1 MSRKLVFRLM
11 IPLGA
16 LVLMLAVTGLASAQG
31 EEPPTA
37 EFLGNAINIIWILVA
52 GFLVFFMQAGFA
64 MVEGGMCRA
73 KNVGNLMLKNLM
85 DFSTG
90 SLLFFAV
97 GYAIMFGSDRL
108 GLIGSDNFF
117 LSGFTFTE
125 ESSFD
130 WAFFMYQLM
139 FAATAAT
146 IVSGAVA
153 ERLKVSSYLIY
164 TVIISA
170 FIYPIVG
177 HWIWGGGWLAQLG
190 LIDFAGS
197 TVVHSVGG
205 WAALAAAMV
214 LGPRIGRFN
223 KDGSSNVIPGHN
235 LTLAALGVFI
245 LWFGWFGFN
254 PGSTLSGLNGGIGYI
269 AFTTNI
275 AAAAAA
281 VSALIVQWIRSKR
294 PSVEMALNGALAGLV
309 GITAGCAVVTPA
321 AAMLIGLLAGALVV
335 FFLWF
340 VERVLRVDDP
350 VGAVS
355 VHAGCG
361 VFGTLMVGIFA
372 SPEVMAYTQVT
383 WGQAGLL
390 YGGGLAQLGVQALGV
405 VAVAAFAFTSTFIL
419 FKLMSV
425 IYGIRVSAKE
435 ELEGLDISEHG
446 TVGYPEFGTTVISE
460 PAERVMPG
468 AVA

>member
-1 MSRKLVFRLM
+1 MLKAILRR
-11 IPLGA
+11 
-16 LVLMLAVTGLASAQG
+16 LAVGVLGGGIFLALTRVAAAQG
-31 EEPPTA
+31 SEPPSA
-37 EFLGNAINIIWILVA
+37 ETLGQAINIMWVLLA

-85 DFSTG
+85 DFSVG
-90 SLLFFAV
+90 SVLFFAV
-97 GYAIMFGSDRL
+97 GFGLMFGASAG
-108 GLIGSDNFF
+108 GLFGTENWF
-117 LSGFTFTE
+117 LAKFGFD
-125 ESSFD
+125 ESSAFN

-164 TVIISA
+164 TVVVSA
-170 FIYPIVG
+170 LLYPIVG
-177 HWIWGGGWLAQLG
+177 HWIWGGGWLAKLG
-190 LIDFAGS
+190 MIDFAGS

-205 WAALAAAMV
+205 WAALAAAIV

-223 KDGSSNVIPGHN
+223 KDGTSNVIPGHN
-235 LTLAALGVFI
+235 LALAALGVFI

-275 AAAAAA
+275 AAASAA

-309 GITAGCAVVTPA
+309 AITAGCAVVTPTA
-321 AAMLIGLLAGALVV
+321 ALLIGLVAGGLVV

-340 VERVLRVDDP
+340 VERVLKVDDP

-361 VFGTLMVGIFA
+361 VFGTLMVGVFA
-372 SPEVMAYTQVT
+372 APEVMAYTQVT
-383 WGQAGLL
+383 IGQPGLL
-390 YGGGLAQLGVQALGV
+390 YGGGLTQLGVQALGV
-405 VAVAAFAFTSTFIL
+405 VTVAAWAFGGSFLL
-419 FKLMSV
+419 FKLMQV

-435 ELEGLDISEHG
+435 ELEGLDIAEHG
-446 TVGYPEFGTTVISE
+446 TMGYPEFGTSVVAR

-468 AVA
+468 APA

>member
-1 MSRKLVFRLM
+1 MSRKLILRLM

-16 LVLMLAVTGLASAQG
+16 MALMLAVTGLASAQG
-31 EEPPTA
+31 EEPPTT
-37 EFLGNAINIIWILVA
+37 EFLGNAINIIWVLVA

-97 GYAIMFGSDRL
+97 GYAIMFGSDRF
-108 GLIGSDNFF
+108 GLIGSDNFL

-214 LGPRIGRFN
+214 LGPRIGKFN
-223 KDGSSNVIPGHN
+223 RDGTSNVIPGHN
-235 LTLAALGVFI
+235 LALAALGVFI

-361 VFGTLMVGIFA
+361 VFGTLMVGLFA

-390 YGGGLAQLGVQALGV
+390 YGGGLAQLGAQALGV
-405 VAVAAFAFTSTFIL
+405 VAVAAFAFTSSFIL

-425 IYGIRVSAKE
+425 TYGIRVSAKE

-446 TVGYPEFGTTVISE
+446 TVGYPEFGTTVIAE